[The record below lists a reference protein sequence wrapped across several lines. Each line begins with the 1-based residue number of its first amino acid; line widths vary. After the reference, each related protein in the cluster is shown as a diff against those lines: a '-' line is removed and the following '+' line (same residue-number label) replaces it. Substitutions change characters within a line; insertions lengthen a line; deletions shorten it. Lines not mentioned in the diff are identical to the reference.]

1 MCILLCISDIAQKES
16 IVLVVQCY
24 KFYNDTTMTQ
34 TVQCMIYHFF
44 FISSVRSSC
53 SQFWWFYNNAPA
65 RFDGSTNYSTHGPG
79 GPLMDRLLIL
89 GSLYKMLSTYLHLH
103 HNDHFDDDQNP
114 QCLSSID
121 VTHIAIAIGSDC
133 DSDQNGTPFGN
144 VVLFWMQIR
153 DCKEIIM
160 ILWNILLFKIWSSS
174 STSV

>member
-1 MCILLCISDIAQKES
+1 
-16 IVLVVQCY
+16 
-24 KFYNDTTMTQ
+24 MTQ
-34 TVQCMIYHFF
+34 TVQCMIYHVFF
-44 FISSVRSSC
+44 TSSVRSSC

-103 HNDHFDDDQNP
+103 HNDHLDDDQNP

-160 ILWNILLFKIWSSS
+160 ILWNILHFKIWSSS